1 MGEVKV
7 WGRIRIIYSRGFLPE
22 RTFFTHSC
30 RYLRWLDTFVVYL
43 SKKYQLFK
51 WLIVVPLLGMSKVR
65 FIVVNLFSNTLL
77 ELHEI
82 LLLQMHKMTY
92 KLIQKITYL
101 FVCHY
106 LFLFKS
112 LSFIISC
119 FNEWWIHLN
128 FHCTILM
135 QSSVKCSRNIDYL
148 LIAFFKNNLVVKS
161 FS

>member
-1 MGEVKV
+1 M
-7 WGRIRIIYSRGFLPE
+7 
-22 RTFFTHSC
+22 
-30 RYLRWLDTFVVYL
+30 
-43 SKKYQLFK
+43 
-51 WLIVVPLLGMSKVR
+51 IVVPLLGMSKVR

-82 LLLQMHKMTY
+82 LLLQMYKMIY

-119 FNEWWIHLN
+119 FIEWWNHLK
-128 FHCTILM
+128 FHSIILM
-135 QSSVKCSRNIDYL
+135 QSSVKCCRIHIKYLKMCAKKKYARNERLCIRLFEYDLRFFTSPKLLHLTPARHSKLSSR
-148 LIAFFKNNLVVKS
+148 
-161 FS
+161 

>member
-1 MGEVKV
+1 MGEAFIQSV
-7 WGRIRIIYSRGFLPE
+7 L
-22 RTFFTHSC
+22 FFTHNR
-30 RYLRWLDTFVVYL
+30 RYLRWLDTVVVYL

-82 LLLQMHKMTY
+82 LLLQMHKITY

-112 LSFIISC
+112 LSFTISC

-135 QSSVKCSRNIDYL
+135 QSSVKCSRNIDYH
-148 LIAFFKNNLVVKS
+148 LIAFLKNNLVFKS
-161 FS
+161 SS